1 MGAGSRYGPGGQ
13 GEAEALLRARLRAAD
28 EEIEAPAGLWGRGGG
43 GGGGGVGGG
52 GGGGGVVGGG
62 GGVGGGGWLGGGA
75 AGGRRG
81 RVSAPRVG
89 ARARGWPRRRPY
101 FVAAAAVVAVA
112 AVVLGV
118 WWLVWRPGAVDVRPA
133 GPPTT
138 VPLTVYNSEAA
149 CRAPHTLE
157 CALRLAEDPHRPYA
171 APGNTAGRVWHG
183 QVLAARCVIT
193 DGQLVRDEQG
203 VTSSRWY
210 RVRTAQ
216 GAQGWLPGVRTRNT
230 REVPNCPTGDG
241 G

>member
-1 MGAGSRYGPGGQ
+1 MSGTVGAGSRYGPGGQ

-28 EEIEAPAGLWGRGGG
+28 EEIEAPAGLWER
-43 GGGGGVGGG
+43 VREP
-52 GGGGGVVGGG
+52 
-62 GGVGGGGWLGGGA
+62 A
-75 AGGRRG
+75 AGRRG
-81 RVSAPRVG
+81 RVPAPRGG
-89 ARARGWPRRRPY
+89 APAPGLPRRRPY

-203 VTSSRWY
+203 ITSSRWY

-230 REVPNCPTGDG
+230 REVPNCPTGG
-241 G
+241 GG